1 MKRSIL
7 FSFLL
12 VLLTSNVF
20 ASTTEVLL
28 FINPTLPGPKPHSL
42 TFIPVSATIS
52 ETELSVYFESSVG
65 DAIITVYDASNEV
78 VYQQTVDTDSTREV
92 YIPSGTWVSGNYTI
106 TVSYGTTDLIGE
118 FQME

>member
-65 DAIITVYDASNEV
+65 DATITVYDDDNNIVSQE
-78 VYQQTVDTDSTREV
+78 TVDTDSTSEV
-92 YIPSGTWVSGNYTI
+92 FIATDAWASGNYTI